1 MSQFLAPI
9 HTWLFN
15 KIVILEGIEKDL
27 TNQFSTKEQIEVH
40 SSLLDRFGD
49 FIPNEPLE
57 NLIDESNIHGWLQER
72 ITIAETRQAAFVQSL
87 LEENQDNLQKIEAIY
102 KEEGKKAAKKKQ
114 MRTDTPSEVFQGLNN
129 VLLEGMPCDRV
140 NSVISQDDNAIV
152 WKTTHCV
159 HKGNWENNGVDVQ
172 YFYGFRAAFTQG
184 FVEAS
189 SEQLSYTYT
198 YDKGQTH
205 SVAKV

>member
-27 TNQFSTKEQIEVH
+27 NIQFNSEEQIAAH
-40 SSLLDRFGD
+40 KNLLETFGD

-57 NLIDESNIHGWLQER
+57 NLIDESNIHGWLQGR
-72 ITIAETRQAAFVQSL
+72 ITVAETRQAAFVQTL
-87 LEENQDNLQKIEAIY
+87 LEENPDNLQKIEAIY
-102 KEEGKKAAKKKQ
+102 QEAGKKAAIQNQIK
-114 MRTDTPSEVFQGLNN
+114 TDAPSEVFQGLNN

-140 NSVISQDDNAIV
+140 NSVITQDDNAII
-152 WKTTHCV
+152 WKTTQCV
-159 HKGNWENNGVDVQ
+159 HKSNWENNGVDVQ
-172 YFYGFRAAFTQG
+172 YFYGFRAAFTKG

-198 YDKGQTH
+198 YDQGQTH
-205 SVAKV
+205 SVAKI